1 MFASPLLSALEDLVG
16 VKDRLGVCERV
27 GGSGWSLA
35 FDEGEGVGAHAEPF
49 EVGSRTLQVDLIA
62 IAAYMGCS
70 TVRPS
75 IASIAALG
83 ARCVFR

>member
-1 MFASPLLSALEDLVG
+1 MKPRNFKVTLT
-16 VKDRLGVCERV
+16 RLGVCEWV

-62 IAAYMGCS
+62 IAADMGDLS
-70 TVRPS
+70 HVKS
-75 IASIAALG
+75 AAPIHL
-83 ARCVFR
+83 